1 MSWNANDLEHLTL
14 IDRVKRLERST
25 LKPNEDGGYD
35 ETAPSLTEQVLE
47 LYQKVIDLMPI
58 YRQTNDQVTSLGDIL
73 CDMLNIP
80 KNSERED
87 YPVIGS
93 TLCDVYQL
101 TFDAYDDTN
110 PLEGHSLIYIPKD
123 NNVIIL
129 FKIGVIGVSNSSP
142 EFYAL
147 EHDSVVT
154 SYISSLSGFYYRL
167 LLRKVATDVLYQH
180 DYS

>member
-35 ETAPSLTEQVLE
+35 ETSPNLTEQVLE
-47 LYQKVIDLMPI
+47 LYQKVIDSMPI
-58 YRQTNDQVTSLGDIL
+58 YRQTNDQVSSLGDIL
-73 CDMLNIP
+73 ADMLNIP

-87 YPVIGS
+87 SPVSGL

-101 TFDAYDDTN
+101 TFDAYDDAS

-123 NNVIIL
+123 STIKFLFMMEVIE
-129 FKIGVIGVSNSSP
+129 SSGGGIH
-142 EFYAL
+142 YTL
-147 EHDSVVT
+147 DQDSVVT
-154 SYISSLSGFYYRL
+154 TIITSLSGMYYRL

-180 DYS
+180 DQS

>member
-47 LYQKVIDLMPI
+47 LYQKVIDLTPI

-80 KNSERED
+80 KNSERENS
-87 YPVIGS
+87 PSPGS
-93 TLCDVYQL
+93 TLCDVYEL
-101 TFDAYDDTN
+101 TFDAYDDSK

-123 NNVIIL
+123 NSVSIL
-129 FKIGVIGVSNSSP
+129 FLMGVIGVSGVP
-142 EFYAL
+142 EFYNL
-147 EHDSVVT
+147 EYYSGVT
-154 SYISSLSGFYYRL
+154 STIPSLVGMHYRL

-180 DYS
+180 DFS